1 MALTTRW
8 AGSVYSRRTSFDGR
22 RSGVCIIGGPAINY
36 DLSLIDNSSG
46 EEVIS
51 QSGHDCENRAAE
63 KFADALNGNVR

>member
-1 MALTTRW
+1 MALMTRW
-8 AGSVYSRRTSFDGR
+8 LDLCTAGGR
-22 RSGVCIIGGPAINY
+22 RSMVAARGVYIIGGPAINY